1 VNSSEKKKFQN
12 FLVCYF
18 VMYSIINIGKVQ
30 VAFLLE
36 IHSYVGIFVFEIIQY
51 MFEEMPEKI
60 FEIVA
65 FRLKIL

>member
-1 VNSSEKKKFQN
+1 
-12 FLVCYF
+12 
-18 VMYSIINIGKVQ
+18 MYSIINIGKVQ